1 MGKGREAR
9 GEGSE
14 EKNRLALTS
23 GTGISIVEILQCSSS
38 PTTNI
43 LMPQEHTSTR
53 GTQQGPLY
61 LPWLVIWCAMAWAVT
76 LFPTPASFA
85 AERVTDTNTASSR
98 IGQSHPTLVEA
109 KRLIE
114 SQQAEAAIA
123 RLKKFITS
131 TDRPSHLAEAYLLL
145 GSALMSTDKFEH
157 AATYLE
163 RLLNDFPESDLGD
176 RARLLLASVYSD
188 TGKLDQALPLLSEV
202 RSLASDTQTLHAGLN
217 GIPYFLLRRRPSPR
231 ILP

>member
-1 MGKGREAR
+1 MGRGREAR

-14 EKNRLALTS
+14 EKNRLTLTS

-38 PTTNI
+38 PTTTI

-123 RLKKFITS
+123 PLD
-131 TDRPSHLAEAYLLL
+131 DRVLATHAGVGKHEVDPR
-145 GSALMSTDKFEH
+145 SAAQANTKLIQ
-157 AATYLE
+157 
-163 RLLNDFPESDLGD
+163 RLLVAQGATREDHD
-176 RARLLLASVYSD
+176 RRLPASQELRQVMVSCPALLAVVPVVAHRLL
-188 TGKLDQALPLLSEV
+188 
-202 RSLASDTQTLHAGLN
+202 R
-217 GIPYFLLRRRPSPR
+217 
-231 ILP
+231 